1 MDIKG
6 SETHL
11 LPGWGGCPV
20 KTPTEKIPNKSQ
32 IMAERARSVAEITV
46 APFGVLSQKRNADV
60 PDVGGKSSSC
70 TYIFTQSISGSQMR
84 ISQVA
89 IHAVQAES
97 RSSYVV

>member
-1 MDIKG
+1 
-6 SETHL
+6 
-11 LPGWGGCPV
+11 
-20 KTPTEKIPNKSQ
+20 
-32 IMAERARSVAEITV
+32 MAERARSVAELTI
-46 APFGVLSQKRNADV
+46 ALFGVSSQKRNADV
-60 PDVGGKSSSC
+60 PDVGGKSNSC